1 MTHVEKFSI
10 TTSKGCTSNQ
20 KFISLQAKVLSTVGR
35 FTPYNLT
42 LKSLTEGIH
51 TYEYQLDNKFFDAI
65 DDDQVRKG
73 KVSVTVNV
81 KRTLQSFELTILM
94 NGSVQLPC
102 DRCLDDMTLP
112 VEVNEVLYVKFGK
125 EFGEEGDNLIIV
137 PEEEGELNI
146 AWFLFEFIALSIP
159 IKHVHP
165 PGQCNKE
172 MSSKLRKH
180 STRKVEDDD
189 FEDTDEFDSG
199 TEEDSNT
206 DPRWDDLKQLLDN

>member
-1 MTHVEKFSI
+1 M
-10 TTSKGCTSNQ
+10 
-20 KFISLQAKVLSTVGR
+20 QAKVLSTVGR
-35 FTPYNLT
+35 FTPYNLI

-73 KVSVTVNV
+73 KVDVTVNV
-81 KRTLQSFELTILM
+81 KRTLQSFELTIAM

-112 VEVNEVLYVKFGK
+112 VEVNEVLYVKFGQ

-137 PEEEGELNI
+137 PEAEGELNI

-165 PGQCNKE
+165 SGQCNKE

-180 STRKVEDDD
+180 STRKAEDDD
-189 FEDTDEFDSG
+189 FDDVDEFDSG
-199 TEEDSNT
+199 TEEENST
-206 DPRWDDLKQLLDN
+206 DPRWGGLKQLLDN

>member
-1 MTHVEKFSI
+1 M
-10 TTSKGCTSNQ
+10 
-20 KFISLQAKVLSTVGR
+20 GR

-51 TYEYQLDNKFFDAI
+51 AYEYQLDNKFFDAI
-65 DDDQVRKG
+65 DDDQVHKG
-73 KVSVTVNV
+73 KVSVTVHV
-81 KRTLQSFELTILM
+81 KRTLQSFELTFAM

-112 VEVNEVLYVKFGK
+112 VEVNEVLYVKFGQ

-137 PEEEGELNI
+137 PEAEGELNI

-199 TEEDSNT
+199 TEDESST
-206 DPRWDDLKQLLDN
+206 DPRWDGLKQLLDN